1 MEASVD
7 PRDSRYI
14 EALKVLLE
22 LIRKDCKINAKTRLL
37 VGYTTG
43 EKADGQ
49 ENRGLPPLDP
59 MRIRRSGNTGRQRSL
74 SKVSAR
80 A

>member
-7 PRDSRYI
+7 PRDPRYI

-43 EKADGQ
+43 SRADGP

-59 MRIRRSGNTGRQRSL
+59 VRIRRSSHPSR
-74 SKVSAR
+74 
-80 A
+80 